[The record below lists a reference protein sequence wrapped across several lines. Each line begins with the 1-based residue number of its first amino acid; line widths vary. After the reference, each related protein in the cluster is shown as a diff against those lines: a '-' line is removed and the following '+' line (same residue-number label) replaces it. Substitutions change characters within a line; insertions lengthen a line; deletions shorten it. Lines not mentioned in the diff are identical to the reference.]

1 MNIKRC
7 GHAVGNAFDLHSYD
21 FLFQS
26 LIKKQMIAIDS
37 DPLLDPLEKAQRK
50 QNIYLAF
57 SINNSGSVASA
68 VSPLSTPFYPAS
80 DTVESVVGE
89 DMIVC
94 FVGKGGINN
103 MRVFDVLGRAFLMPF
118 GSRVVR
124 DFFLVE
130 NNF

>member
-1 MNIKRC
+1 MGLAI
-7 GHAVGNAFDLHSYD
+7 GNAFDFHSNDY
-21 FLFQS
+21 LFQS

-50 QNIYLAF
+50 QSIYLAF

-89 DMIVC
+89 DIILC
-94 FVGKGGINN
+94 FVEREGE
-103 MRVFDVLGRAFLMPF
+103 
-118 GSRVVR
+118 
-124 DFFLVE
+124 LVTCVYLE
-130 NNF
+130 ELSCFKISFKSSKR

>member
-1 MNIKRC
+1 MDFIFTVNI
-7 GHAVGNAFDLHSYD
+7 F
-21 FLFQS
+21 FLQN

-50 QNIYLAF
+50 QSIYLAF

-89 DMIVC
+89 RLYC
-94 FVGKGGINN
+94 
-103 MRVFDVLGRAFLMPF
+103 AFC
-118 GSRVVR
+118 R
-124 DFFLVE
+124 E
-130 NNF
+130 

>member
-1 MNIKRC
+1 MR
-7 GHAVGNAFDLHSYD
+7 
-21 FLFQS
+21 
-26 LIKKQMIAIDS
+26 AIDS

-50 QNIYLAF
+50 QSIYLAF

-94 FVGKGGINN
+94 FMGKINN
-103 MRVFDVLGRAFLMPF
+103 VCVFGILGRAFLMPF
-118 GSRVVR
+118 GSRVMR
-124 DFFLVE
+124 DFCLVE
-130 NNF
+130 SKF

>member
-1 MNIKRC
+1 MCLIFTVN
-7 GHAVGNAFDLHSYD
+7 G

-50 QNIYLAF
+50 QSIYLAF
-57 SINNSGSVASA
+57 SINNSGSMASA

-89 DMIVC
+89 GIIVC
-94 FVGKGGINN
+94 FVRRG
-103 MRVFDVLGRAFLMPF
+103 D
-118 GSRVVR
+118 S
-124 DFFLVE
+124 
-130 NNF
+130 

>member
-1 MNIKRC
+1 MNIIQWGC
-7 GHAVGNAFDLHSYD
+7 AVGNAFDFHSYD

-50 QNIYLAF
+50 QSIYLAF

-89 DMIVC
+89 DIIVC
-94 FVGKGGINN
+94 LWGGGINN
-103 MRVFDVLGRAFLMPF
+103 VRVFGRLGRAFLMPF
-118 GSRVVR
+118 GSHVMR

-130 NNF
+130 NRF

>member
-1 MNIKRC
+1 MNIVHWGC
-7 GHAVGNAFDLHSYD
+7 TVGNAFDFLIYD

-50 QNIYLAF
+50 QSIYLAF
-57 SINNSGSVASA
+57 SINNSGSMASA

-89 DMIVC
+89 DIIVC
-94 FVGKGGINN
+94 FVGKRGLVTCVHWCTWERFLDAIWLSCHEG
-103 MRVFDVLGRAFLMPF
+103 FLLDVK
-118 GSRVVR
+118 
-124 DFFLVE
+124 
-130 NNF
+130 